1 MLAFKVLYD
10 QIQKKFIEEHAMA
23 SKQLIWALT
32 QRNYCCILKYQ
43 NRLKTILI
51 FVKLQTS

>member
-10 QIQKKFIEEHAMA
+10 QIHIEEHAMA

-32 QRNYCCILKYQ
+32 QRNYCAAY
-43 NRLKTILI
+43 
-51 FVKLQTS
+51 